1 LLTILTDISEDCEQI
16 NRSSLNRI
24 NIIILL
30 FQWPPTISKLVLLDC
45 KLLFILI
52 LSTHNRSWKRDNQVL
67 HNFTYVR
74 KVRRSKVTTV
84 HCKLTSGVM
93 TVTK

>member
-1 LLTILTDISEDCEQI
+1 MYDGKINYSAIVNSHDSSINLLTILTDISEE
-16 NRSSLNRI
+16 
-24 NIIILL
+24 
-30 FQWPPTISKLVLLDC
+30 
-45 KLLFILI
+45 
-52 LSTHNRSWKRDNQVL
+52 
-67 HNFTYVR
+67 YVR